1 MYFKPFSLLSFLSSS
16 GSWSQVPWK
25 ATSTAVRVHR
35 KKRTVN
41 LFLPWNPVKR
51 QRLNSPKFK

>member
-25 ATSTAVRVHR
+25 ATPTAVRVHR
-35 KKRTVN
+35 KEKE
-41 LFLPWNPVKR
+41 LLISFSLEALWNGNV
-51 QRLNSPKFK
+51 